1 MTQQY
6 WILRG
11 LTVAG
16 LVLGITSTVACG
28 SGGNP
33 SVSPGPTTTM
43 VEAAKVSELRT
54 NTPSTTAL
62 AATTTVQSASPSNDQ
77 MKPSV
82 EPGTTPAPP
91 TSLAG
96 GPIPEAPGWFCAEL
110 AFESAELVLEVE
122 AVLPED
128 GGIDARSQH
137 ALLLA
142 TRNLLAWTNNRVPDE
157 LRPDVG
163 LLNRV
168 YADLGVE
175 LDRLD
180 AETVTMPRLQAL
192 VFAYVVDS
200 PVVDGVELDL
210 SARRLAAYVD
220 QSCGHGY
227 PIMEAMT
234 DLFDPTPEEQYLS
247 GES

>member
-1 MTQQY
+1 MQRS
-6 WILRG
+6 L
-11 LTVAG
+11 
-16 LVLGITSTVACG
+16 
-28 SGGNP
+28 
-33 SVSPGPTTTM
+33 
-43 VEAAKVSELRT
+43 ET
-54 NTPSTTAL
+54 NATA
-62 AATTTVQSASPSNDQ
+62 
-77 MKPSV
+77 
-82 EPGTTPAPP
+82 APP
-91 TSLAG
+91 TTLSG
-96 GPIPEAPGWFCAEL
+96 GPIPEAPEWFCAEL

-122 AVLPED
+122 AVLPDD
-128 GGIDARSQH
+128 GEIDSRSQH

-168 YADLGVE
+168 YADLGIE

-180 AETVTMPRLQAL
+180 PETVTMPRLQAL
-192 VFAYVVDS
+192 VFAYVIES

-220 QSCGHGY
+220 RSCGHGY

-234 DLFDPTPEEQYLS
+234 YSIPLQTS
-247 GES
+247 ST